1 MVTNSPYIFLSE
13 LESSTKPIHR
23 PTEAV
28 KVWFLLLHGCI
39 AWKFRRCSRELPRK
53 LSRQE
58 SSAKDRDQK
67 LSMCWPTRCK
77 NIQSGPPQRN
87 TLLYP
92 GCLSLSI
99 LYTEGLNWKW
109 LCKSTHLLLYWF
121 AHVHSAIP
129 SHCYSTHI
137 RLCPS
142 VSLVITISCRA
153 LVCFTTNATS
163 AILNLK
169 LCGGHHMH
177 LQRNTP
183 GE

>member
-1 MVTNSPYIFLSE
+1 MKVHYLILYETSALMHC
-13 LESSTKPIHR
+13 STK

-28 KVWFLLLHGCI
+28 NVWFPLLHGHT

-87 TLLYP
+87 TLLCP

-109 LCKSTHLLLYWF
+109 LCKSTHLLLLLGC
-121 AHVHSAIP
+121 A
-129 SHCYSTHI
+129 CT
-137 RLCPS
+137 
-142 VSLVITISCRA
+142 
-153 LVCFTTNATS
+153 
-163 AILNLK
+163 
-169 LCGGHHMH
+169 
-177 LQRNTP
+177 QRNTLSLLLHTHTVVSICQP
-183 GE
+183 CHNYFI

>member
-1 MVTNSPYIFLSE
+1 M
-13 LESSTKPIHR
+13 
-23 PTEAV
+23 

-87 TLLYP
+87 TLLCP

-109 LCKSTHLLLYWF
+109 LCKSTHLLLLFGCACTWHNTLSLLLYT
-121 AHVHSAIP
+121 H
-129 SHCYSTHI
+129 THI

-142 VSLVITISCRA
+142 VSLVITILFRA
-153 LVCFTTNATS
+153 LVCCTTNATS
-163 AILNLK
+163 AILNAPSTGILVE
-169 LCGGHHMH
+169 GAA
-177 LQRNTP
+177 P
-183 GE
+183 F

>member
-13 LESSTKPIHR
+13 LESSPKPSHR

-77 NIQSGPPQRN
+77 NIQSGPPRKN
-87 TLLYP
+87 TLQCP
-92 GCLSLSI
+92 GCLSLGI

-109 LCKSTHLLLYWF
+109 LCKSTHLLLLLGC
-121 AHVHSAIP
+121 A
-129 SHCYSTHI
+129 CT
-137 RLCPS
+137 
-142 VSLVITISCRA
+142 
-153 LVCFTTNATS
+153 
-163 AILNLK
+163 
-169 LCGGHHMH
+169 
-177 LQRNTP
+177 QRNTLSLLLHTHTVVSICQP
-183 GE
+183 CHNYFK